1 MHRQGRNGA
10 RMSDHYDIAII
21 GAGVVGAAI
30 AFELAHHELRVA
42 LLEARPDPG
51 DEASKGNSALMCT
64 GVDTPAN
71 TLERQLVRRGY
82 ERYMREA
89 PQLGLP
95 IRKVGSIVLAW
106 DGEQTATLE
115 RELTSA
121 ASDGFDTVEMLEAR
135 DIYRRWPNFGPGIVS
150 GLWIP
155 GEAIVDPFSTPY
167 AYVRYAVANGVDFR
181 SNWPVASAE
190 RKSAQWT
197 LSGPQGQIESGL
209 VINAGGIRADHV
221 DGLAGFHDFVV
232 KPRRGQYIVLDKSAR
247 AIHDVIAMPAPT
259 PETRGILISPTI
271 FGNVLVGPTAEDVD
285 DVDDR
290 SVTQVGLSQ
299 LRHAMVRMVPAL
311 AREPVTTVFAGMRP
325 ATDKSTY
332 QIIPRVEEG
341 WITVAGIR
349 STGLSAALGIAE
361 YVVGLIPSGMMRAKA
376 KAALHPISVPDLSE
390 TSRRPWQDEAL
401 VATAPAYGEIV
412 CHCERIS
419 LGEVQAALAAP
430 VPPRSL
436 KCLKRR
442 TRVMFGRCQGFYCG
456 ARMQKLFDAASH
468 G

>member
-1 MHRQGRNGA
+1 
-10 RMSDHYDIAII
+10 MSGHYDIAII

-30 AFELAHHELRVA
+30 AFELSRYELKVVI
-42 LLEARPDPG
+42 LEARSDPG
-51 DEASKGNSALMCT
+51 EESSKGNSALMCT
-64 GVDTPAN
+64 GADTPAN

-82 ERYMREA
+82 ERYMHEA
-89 PQLGLP
+89 PRLGLP

-106 DGEQTATLE
+106 DEDQSATLE
-115 RELTSA
+115 RELAGA
-121 ASDGFDTVEMLEAR
+121 ANDGFASVEMLAATE
-135 DIYRRWPNFGPGIVS
+135 IYRRWPNFGPGIVS
-150 GLWIP
+150 GLWLP
-155 GEAIVDPFSTPY
+155 DEAIVDPFSTPY

-181 SNWPVASAE
+181 PNSPVARAE
-190 RKSAQWT
+190 RRGGGWA
-197 LSGPQGQIESGL
+197 LSVPHGQVECQL
-209 VINAGGIRADHV
+209 VINAGGIRADRV
-221 DGLAGFHDFVV
+221 DGLAGFHDFTVR
-232 KPRRGQYIVLDKSAR
+232 PRRGQYIVLDKTAR

-259 PETRGILISPTI
+259 PATRGILITPTI

-285 DVDDR
+285 DADDR
-290 SVTQVGLSQ
+290 SVTEEGLAQ
-299 LRHAMVRMVPAL
+299 LRRAMDKMVPAL

-332 QIIPRVEEG
+332 QIIPRSAEA

-361 YVVGLIPSGMMRAKA
+361 HVAGLAFQSTTAAKP
-376 KAALHPISVPDLSE
+376 KAVCKPVCVPDLSE
-390 TSRRPWQDEAL
+390 TSSRPWQDAAL
-401 VATAPAYGEIV
+401 VARSPAYGEIV

-419 LGEVQAALAAP
+419 RGEIETALAAP

-456 ARMQKLFDAASH
+456 ARVQKLFAAAQETGPRH

>member
-1 MHRQGRNGA
+1 
-10 RMSDHYDIAII
+10 MSDHHDIAII

-30 AFELAHHELRVA
+30 AFELSRHELDVV

-71 TLERQLVRRGY
+71 TLERRLVRRGY

-89 PQLGLP
+89 PALGLP
-95 IRKVGSIVLAW
+95 MRKVGSIVVAW

-115 RELTSA
+115 RELASA

-135 DIYRRWPNFGPGIVS
+135 DVYRRWPNFGPGIVS
-150 GLWIP
+150 GLWSP

-167 AYVRYAVANGVDFR
+167 AYVRYALANGVDFR
-181 SNWPVASAE
+181 AGWPVTRAE
-190 RKSAQWT
+190 RKRERWV
-197 LSGPQGQIESGL
+197 LSGPQGQIETGL
-209 VINAGGIRADHV
+209 VINAGGIRADLV
-221 DGLAGFHDFVV
+221 DALAGFHDFTV

-259 PETRGILISPTI
+259 PATRGILISPTI

-285 DVDDR
+285 DADDR
-290 SVTQVGLSQ
+290 SVTAEGLTQ
-299 LRHAMVRMVPAL
+299 LRQAMLRMVPAL

-325 ATDKSTY
+325 ATDKSSY
-332 QIIPRVEEG
+332 QIIPRLHEG

-361 YVVGLIPSGMMRAKA
+361 HVAGLIPRAMA
-376 KAALHPISVPDLSE
+376 KAALQSISVPDLSE
-390 TSRRPWQDEAL
+390 TSPRPWQDTAL
-401 VATAPAYGEIV
+401 VAKAPAYGEIV

-419 LGEVQAALAAP
+419 LGEIEAALAAP
-430 VPPRSL
+430 VPPRTL

-456 ARMQKLFDAASH
+456 ARVQQLFDAASH

>member
-1 MHRQGRNGA
+1 
-10 RMSDHYDIAII
+10 MSERYDIAII

-30 AFELAHHELRVA
+30 AFELSRYQLDVV

-64 GVDTPAN
+64 GADTPAN

-82 ERYMREA
+82 ERYRREA
-89 PQLGLP
+89 PLLGLP

-115 RELTSA
+115 KELAGAT
-121 ASDGFDTVEMLEAR
+121 SDGFTSVEMLDAR
-135 DIYRRWPNFGPGIVS
+135 DIYRRWPNFGRGIVS
-150 GLWIP
+150 GLWLP
-155 GEAIVDPFSTPY
+155 DEAIVDPFSTPY

-181 SNWPVASAE
+181 PGSPVTRAE
-190 RKSAQWT
+190 RKGRRWLLGA
-197 LSGPQGQIESGL
+197 PQGQIECRL

-221 DGLAGFHDFVV
+221 DKLAGFHDFTV

-285 DVDDR
+285 DADDR
-290 SVTQVGLSQ
+290 SVTETGLAE
-299 LRHAMVRMVPAL
+299 LRRAMEKMVPAL
-311 AREPVTTVFAGMRP
+311 AFEPVTTVFAGMRP
-325 ATDKSTY
+325 ATDKSSY
-332 QIIPRVEEG
+332 QIIARAEVE

-361 YVVGLIPSGMMRAKA
+361 HVAGLILPTMMRAEA
-376 KAALHPISVPDLSE
+376 KTSLQPISVPDLSE
-390 TSRRPWQDEAL
+390 TSQRPWQDKAL
-401 VATAPAYGEIV
+401 VAETPAYGEIV

-419 LGEVQAALAAP
+419 LGEIKAALAAP
-430 VPPRSL
+430 VPPRTL

-456 ARMQKLFDAASH
+456 ARVQNLFAATQEPPSSH

>member
-1 MHRQGRNGA
+1 
-10 RMSDHYDIAII
+10 MSHIHDIAII

-30 AFELAHHELRVA
+30 AFELARHELDVV

-64 GVDTPAN
+64 GVDAPAD

-82 ERYMREA
+82 ERYMQAA

-106 DGEQTATLE
+106 NDEQIATLE
-115 RELTSA
+115 REFA
-121 ASDGFDTVEMLEAR
+121 NARIDGFDTVEMLDAR
-135 DIYRRWPNFGPGIVS
+135 DIYRRWPNFGAGIIG

-155 GEAIVDPFSTPY
+155 DEAIVDPFSTPY
-167 AYVRYAVANGVDFR
+167 AYVRYAVANGVAFR
-181 SNWPVASAE
+181 PNWPVMHADREGDGWVLTGAKDKL
-190 RKSAQWT
+190 RT
-197 LSGPQGQIESGL
+197 RL
-209 VINAGGIRADHV
+209 VINAGGIRADRV
-221 DGLAGFHDFVV
+221 DGLAGFRDFTVR
-232 KPRRGQYIVLDKSAR
+232 PRRGQYIVLDKSAR

-259 PETRGILISPTI
+259 PRTRGILISPTI
-271 FGNVLVGPTAEDVD
+271 FGNVLVGPTAETVD
-285 DVDDR
+285 DADDR
-290 SVTQVGLSQ
+290 SVTEEGLAQ
-299 LRHAMVRMVPAL
+299 LRRAMDMMVPAL

-325 ATDKSTY
+325 ATDKSSY
-332 QIIPRVEEG
+332 QIIARPEAA

-361 YVVGLIPSGMMRAKA
+361 HVVGLIGPTSMRTT
-376 KAALHPISVPDLSE
+376 LQRITVPDLSE
-390 TSRRPWQDEAL
+390 TSPRPWQDEAL
-401 VATAPAYGEIV
+401 VAKAPAYGDIV

-419 LGEVQAALAAP
+419 LGEIEAALASP

-442 TRVMFGRCQGFYCG
+442 TRAMFGRCQGFYCG
-456 ARMQKLFDAASH
+456 ARVQKLFDASH

>member
-1 MHRQGRNGA
+1 
-10 RMSDHYDIAII
+10 MSDIHDIAII

-30 AFELAHHELRVA
+30 AFELSRHELDVV
-42 LLEARPDPG
+42 LLEARSDPG

-64 GVDTPAN
+64 GVDAPAD

-82 ERYMREA
+82 DRYMQEA

-106 DGEQTATLE
+106 NDEQTATLE
-115 RELTSA
+115 RELSNA
-121 ASDGFDTVEMLEAR
+121 RSDGFDTVEMLEAR
-135 DIYRRWPNFGPGIVS
+135 DIYRRWPNFGAGIIG

-155 GEAIVDPFSTPY
+155 DEAIVDPFSTPY

-181 SNWPVASAE
+181 PSWPVVRADRDGAGWILTGAE
-190 RKSAQWT
+190 DKLRAR
-197 LSGPQGQIESGL
+197 L
-209 VINAGGIRADHV
+209 VINAGGIRADRV
-221 DGLAGFHDFVV
+221 DGLAGFRDFTVR
-232 KPRRGQYIVLDKSAR
+232 PRRGQYILLDKSAR

-259 PETRGILISPTI
+259 PRTRGILISPTI
-271 FGNVLVGPTAEDVD
+271 FGNVLVGPTAETVD
-285 DVDDR
+285 DADDR
-290 SVTQVGLSQ
+290 SVTEAGLAQ
-299 LRHAMVRMVPAL
+299 LRRTMDMMVPAL

-325 ATDKSTY
+325 ATDKSSY
-332 QIIPRVEEG
+332 QIIARPEAA

-361 YVVGLIPSGMMRAKA
+361 YVASLIDPTLRP
-376 KAALHPISVPDLSE
+376 AAMKPTLRPISVPDLSE
-390 TSRRPWQDEAL
+390 TSPRPWQDKAL
-401 VATAPAYGEIV
+401 VAATPAFGDIV

-419 LGEVQAALAAP
+419 LGEIEAALASP

-442 TRVMFGRCQGFYCG
+442 TRAMFGRCQGFYCG
-456 ARMQKLFDAASH
+456 ARVQKLFDASH
-468 G
+468 GS